1 MSVNTPTLNGSWYL
15 RANINLPSRTSKSQ
29 ILQDVFVNLVTCLK
43 NTGSNY
49 VSSLAGTG
57 HVWTMVAECSGS
69 TTNTGSGIYNTTSSL
84 PPTGSGISGGAYGW
98 SVLTSDS
105 NGVNTVG
112 LGTKVSGSYV
122 SGLTFFDYTTHT
134 VNSFPSTYFTTAST
148 NFKLPQEN
156 ITHNTSTPLTVT
168 TIRVSGNVGYEPYLA
183 APATNVP
190 RPAYV
195 KDFLIDLSLPT
206 NSTNNYL
213 HVITSTKGDFIAFTT
228 TAESSQRSIRWVM
241 MYLNNNHYSNQGS
254 MLNGQRFDSYW
265 SSNLAYSI
273 GGANGYDSYLF
284 QASALTT
291 QESTLSLG
299 KKLYSLAV
307 HGQASVTDQ
316 VNASLLRYSQNYTA
330 ITGTF
335 DDTSNANSLRICAL
349 GCCIPQPGY
358 FTLETS
364 NPIQPVMADPVDGAT
379 GSPYCF
385 PMGGFSWGQLNRGTA
400 IDTTLVGSTGLV
412 SDLLMTP
419 AKLISGQT
427 VRIGNQWYV
436 VIGDILAPIDS
447 EKTIIC

>member
-43 NTGSNY
+43 NTGSNA

-57 HVWTMVAECSGS
+57 HVWGMVAECSGS
-69 TTNTGSGIYNTTSSL
+69 TTNTGSGIYNSTSSL

-98 SVLTSDS
+98 SVLSS
-105 NGVNTVG
+105 SAGNEIG

-122 SGLTFFDYTTHT
+122 SGLTFFDYTTHK
-134 VNSFPSTYFTTAST
+134 VFNFSSTYFTTAST
-148 NFKLPQEN
+148 NFRLPQEN

-168 TIRVSGNVGYEPYLA
+168 TIRVSGNVGYEPYLT
-183 APATNVP
+183 APAANVP

-206 NSTNNYL
+206 SSTNNYL
-213 HVITSTKGDFIAFTT
+213 HVITSNRGEFIAFAT
-228 TAESSQRSIRWVM
+228 TAESNQRSIRWVM
-241 MYLNNNHYSNQGS
+241 MYLRQNPYALS
-254 MLNGQRFDSYW
+254 MLNFSRSESRWNNNLTFTVGNVTG
-265 SSNLAYSI
+265 SSDA
-273 GGANGYDSYLF
+273 YLF

-291 QESTLSLG
+291 QEATLSLG
-299 KKLYSLAV
+299 KKFYSLAV

-316 VNASLLRYSQNYTA
+316 VNASLLRYSQNVTA
-330 ITGTF
+330 VSGAF
-335 DDTSNANSLRICAL
+335 NDSSDANSLRICAL

-364 NPIQPVMADPVDGAT
+364 NPIQPIMADPIDGAT

-385 PMGGFSWGQLNRGTA
+385 PMGGFAWGQLNRGTA
-400 IDTTLVGSTGLV
+400 IDTNLVGSTGLI
-412 SDLLMTP
+412 SDLLMTTS
-419 AKLISGQT
+419 KLISGQN

>member
-57 HVWTMVAECSGS
+57 HVWAMVAEGSGS
-69 TTNTGSGIYNTTSSL
+69 TTSTTTGLYNSTSSL

-98 SVLTSDS
+98 SVLSS
-105 NGVNTVG
+105 SAGNEIG

-122 SGLTFFDYTTHT
+122 SGLTFFDYTTHRLL
-134 VNSFPSTYFTTAST
+134 NFSSTYFTTAST

-183 APATNVP
+183 APAANVP

-213 HVITSTKGDFIAFTT
+213 HVITSNRGEFVAFTT
-228 TAESSQRSIRWVM
+228 TAESSQRSVRWGM
-241 MYLNNNHYSNQGS
+241 MYLRENPNALS
-254 MLNGQRFDSYW
+254 MLNFVRTDSYW
-265 SSNLAYSI
+265 KSDLSWI
-273 GGANGYDSYLF
+273 PTTTDGYDCFMF

-291 QESTLSLG
+291 QESTFSLG

-316 VNASLLRYSQNYTA
+316 VNASMIRYSQNQTVVS
-330 ITGTF
+330 GTF
-335 DDTSNANSLRICAL
+335 DNTSDANSLRICAL

-358 FTLETS
+358 FTQETS

-385 PMGGFSWGQLNRGTA
+385 PMGGFAWGQLNRGTA
-400 IDTTLVGSTGLV
+400 IDTILVGSTGLI
-412 SDLLMTP
+412 SDLLITP

-436 VIGDILAPIDS
+436 VLGDILVPIDS